1 MPCSTALRSG
11 CPRHRFCKNMLY
23 SFLRIITI
31 GLLKVF
37 FRFKVEGIENLPEK
51 TNFVVVAN
59 HSSFLDPVVLG
70 AAIPQQI
77 YWIALRSLFN
87 KGWLRFLM
95 KVTETV
101 PTGGSSDK
109 AVYYLNKNKE
119 IGIFPE
125 GDRSPDGT
133 LKEFRRGAALLALRT
148 GRPIVPCAII
158 GTYEALPWPTKFPKF
173 VPIKIKIGQP
183 IFLLKE
189 FDNIVDDV
197 ALQEGTLK
205 IRNAIKEMLDAG

>member
-1 MPCSTALRSG
+1 MPHATVLKSG
-11 CPRHRFCKNMLY
+11 SPRHRSCKNMLY
-23 SFLRIITI
+23 SFLRVITI
-31 GLLKVF
+31 SLLKVF
-37 FRFKVEGIENLPEK
+37 FKFKVEGIENLPQK
-51 TNFVVVAN
+51 TNFIVVAN
-59 HSSFLDPVVLG
+59 HNSFLDPVLLG
-70 AAIPQQI
+70 AAMPQQI
-77 YWIALRSLFN
+77 YWITMRTLFS

-109 AVYYLNKNKE
+109 AVYYLNKNKN

-125 GDRSPDGT
+125 GGRSVNGT

-148 GRPIVPCAII
+148 GRPIVPCTII
-158 GTYEALPWPTKFPKF
+158 GAYEALPWLTKFPKF

-189 FDNIVDDV
+189 FDDIVDDV

-205 IRNAIKEMLDAG
+205 IRNTIKEMFDAG